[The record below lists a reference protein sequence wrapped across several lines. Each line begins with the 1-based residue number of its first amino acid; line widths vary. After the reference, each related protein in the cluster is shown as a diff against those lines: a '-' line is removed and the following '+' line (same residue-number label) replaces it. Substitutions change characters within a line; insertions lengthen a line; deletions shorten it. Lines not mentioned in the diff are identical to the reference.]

1 MRRSPNDLRQDPSAT
16 ILPRCADAG
25 SPNPR
30 FEQFLC
36 ASVRASS
43 SPPERRLPPYETPM
57 VPGSPKDLRPLALA
71 GSAILALACG
81 HSDPFSTPPYG
92 TTQPFNPTSPVQLT
106 LNHGADRSPSW
117 LPDGSGII
125 YSSQQLGRGDA
136 DVCLAELPPTG
147 GTQRRLICDLSRLG
161 SDTNNAIESPTVS
174 VDGRLA
180 FLKATSSIGGT
191 NPSSERLSV
200 APTLDAENAAEVQV
214 VPYTPPGEPARSG
227 VQALRWLGTDH
238 LIFVGGLATIRRACA
253 TCVLDTI
260 VTGFKVDIL
269 DLSGGVVPSPLP
281 GTDQASG
288 LAVGS
293 SSDEIYFTLSS
304 DTRVFRRTISTGET
318 QVVHDFGAAGIA
330 RDVHVGGGR
339 LTAIVGGRVNYSVD
353 PFLGPVQWDSGG
365 VIHVVDLTTDGDV
378 ALAPGAR
385 LFRRPALSP
394 AGDRLV
400 VEGYPLVITS
410 FPVLDT
416 TVSRAG
422 DIFLFTTP

>member
-1 MRRSPNDLRQDPSAT
+1 MA
-16 ILPRCADAG
+16 
-25 SPNPR
+25 
-30 FEQFLC
+30 
-36 ASVRASS
+36 
-43 SPPERRLPPYETPM
+43 
-57 VPGSPKDLRPLALA
+57 PGSPKDLRPLALA
-71 GSAILALACG
+71 GSLLLALACG
-81 HSDPFSTPPYG
+81 HTDPFSTPPYG
-92 TTQPFNPTSPVQLT
+92 TTQPFNPTPPVQLT
-106 LNHGADRSPSW
+106 LNLGADRSPSW

-125 YSSQQLGRGDA
+125 YSSQQLGRVDA

-161 SDTNNAIESPTVS
+161 TDTNNAIESPTVS

-191 NPSSERLSV
+191 NPSSERLAV
-200 APTLDAENAAEVQV
+200 ASTLDAASAAEVQI
-214 VPYTPPGEPARSG
+214 VPYAPPGEPTRSG

-269 DLSGGVVPSPLP
+269 DLAGGGPSPLV

-293 SSDEIYFTLSS
+293 SSDEIYFTLSG
-304 DTRVFRRTISTGET
+304 DTRIFRRTISTGET
-318 QVVHDFGAAGIA
+318 QAVHDFGAAGIA
-330 RDVHVGGGR
+330 RDVHVAGGR
-339 LTAIVGGRVNYSVD
+339 LTAVVGGRVHFSVD
-353 PFLGPVQWDSGG
+353 SLLGPVQWDSGG

-394 AGDRLV
+394 AGDQLV
-400 VEGYPLVITS
+400 AEGYPLIIKPL
-410 FPVLDT
+410 PVPDT